1 MAPRRRKAITK
12 AKPATAADLTR
23 LPESLIIDC
32 VLPFAGYRA
41 SFRLDTVLKGRLSAQ
56 ENAWERALEV
66 GRRGVFGITRAE
78 AMAEPTTFTLVADD
92 GEESEVD
99 AVPGTANLPLLNSV
113 LHVAVSEDEPGD
125 DALFALQTFSQLLAL
140 GIRGTAET
148 LMATAMRYN
157 PRDEQCVSIADRSG
171 VYTRYH
177 FDMYGRDDVCTDA
190 LQMLLDAGLDP
201 DVRFIYAAK
210 TELEIEATAL
220 HTALTNP
227 YWSVGQRHE
236 LVRIL
241 LDAGAKPET
250 VSIRRNGTVNALTA
264 AIALQDVGLVK
275 TILTASRDP
284 KALVLQPYLNA
295 KFTWSKDVVTPL
307 TDAVARKSWPVVKL
321 LLDTAPEAIREETLL
336 HSCAR
341 RHGPALIAAGAVVT
355 SKEERT
361 GNSALHLALKPYN
374 NRDRDASA
382 SSPYA
387 LRNVHED
394 GCFIMGWRLNQRTF
408 FRALMKSGADV
419 KSKNAMGQTALH
431 VVCEY
436 SSGEPYGGTGW
447 HSKYSPSEE
456 NPETMAD
463 ACLDRLTYVSA
474 LVAAGGDI
482 NAKDSKNALRDHY
495 GGKTPLLYAVAWMD
509 APRVEAMIGL
519 GADVNAK
526 DSRKM
531 NALHHAM
538 RTPDLPDSAPWRAGG
553 SELSRAQAN
562 AVFERKTEVVAALIR
577 AGVDANAKN
586 SDGLTPL
593 MFALDQNCRYPF
605 RRTYSQT
612 LFLDLPSLCPLFEVL
627 IGASNLS
634 ARTRKRDSVLTLA
647 APWANAA
654 IVRALLDAAGPSLNL
669 DWRNHIGKTALILAI
684 AARPP
689 QIATCKLLLERGAK
703 PNLRDMQGRTALSY
717 AQASYP
723 DVLDDSFGELLRK
736 HGGRT

>member
-1 MAPRRRKAITK
+1 MAPRRRKAVTK

-23 LPESLIIDC
+23 LPESLLIDC

-66 GRRGVFGITRAE
+66 GRRGAFGITRAE

-177 FDMYGRDDVCTDA
+177 FDLYGRDDVCTDA

-227 YWSVGQRHE
+227 YWSVEQRRV

-284 KALVLQPYLNA
+284 KALVLQPYLNP

-355 SKEERT
+355 SKQECS
-361 GNSALHLALKPYN
+361 GNTALHLALRPYHMHS
-374 NRDRDASA
+374 RDGLGLHFRH
-382 SSPYA
+382 SSTSEA
-387 LRNVHED
+387 RA
-394 GCFIMGWRLNQRTF
+394 FIDDWRLNQRRF
-408 FRALMKSGADV
+408 FDALLESGVDV
-419 KSKNAMGQTALH
+419 ASKNAMGQTALH

-436 SSGEPYGGTGW
+436 PPGEPFE
-447 HSKYSPSEE
+447 S
-456 NPETMAD
+456 ETMNEVCD
-463 ACLDRLTYVSA
+463 DHLTYVDK
-474 LVAAGGDI
+474 LVSGGCNI
-482 NAKDSKNALRDHY
+482 NAKDNKNAHSYFCDN
-495 GGKTPLLYAVAWMD
+495 GGLTALLYAVPWMNE
-509 APRVEAMIGL
+509 AGVEALIAL
-519 GADVNAK
+519 GADVTAK
-526 DSRKM
+526 DSKKW

-538 RTPDLPDSAPWRAGG
+538 RAHGLPSYSPRFPKGRHDRERNLCRPLA
-553 SELSRAQAN
+553 EQI
-562 AVFERKTEVVAALIR
+562 FERKTKVVAALIR

-593 MFALDQNCRYPF
+593 MFALQQKDTF
-605 RRTYSQT
+605 GKTYGQ
-612 LFLDLPSLCPLFEVL
+612 FMFQDLPSLCPLFEVL

-634 ARTRKRDSVLTLA
+634 ARTRNRDSVLTLA
-647 APWANAA
+647 APWANAE

-669 DWRNHIGKTALILAI
+669 NWRNHIGKTALILAV

-689 QIATCKLLLERGAK
+689 QIETCRLLLERGAK
-703 PNLRDMQGRTALSY
+703 PNLRDMQGRTALAY
-717 AQASYP
+717 AQVSYTP
-723 DVLDDSFGELLRK
+723 EAGNDDSFGELLRK